1 MRKERLKSIK
11 DLAEY
16 TGLKVSYLYKL
27 HHQGKISGY
36 RPFGKLLW
44 FDLDEID
51 KILMSNKTFSIHE
64 TEIEAN
70 TYSLTKK
77 A

>member
-51 KILMSNKTFSIHE
+51 KILMSNKTFSIHD
-64 TEIEAN
+64 TELEAN
-70 TYSLTKK
+70 TFSLLKK
-77 A
+77 

>member
-1 MRKERLKSIK
+1 MDKERLLSIK

-36 RPFGKLLW
+36 RPFGKVLR
-44 FDLDEID
+44 FCKDEID
-51 KILMSNKTFSIHE
+51 TILMSNKTFSIHE
-64 TEIEAN
+64 TELKAN
-70 TYSLTKK
+70 TYSIQK
-77 A
+77 